1 LGYRVEVFDKNLKR
15 VGEIDEWLSL
25 DFTVRLCQEGSWQL
39 LIKDG
44 TPQSQLIEKGGGI
57 AIWQEGV
64 SKPLLS
70 GQVDSFQKYWTKLQH
85 TGPGSLYIAGKC
97 HNTLAYRRLAFP
109 DPAKAVSQQYQ
120 ARLPS
125 RLVRKTYAPSAIY
138 EELHNALGAGALSD
152 RRVSGINFGAAPTIP
167 AVPGW
172 GLTDSLR
179 FDTIGAKIEEWYE
192 KRNFGYR
199 FLYNANTQ
207 KIDLDIFSPRDRS
220 KEVRFSPEL
229 GNLREYIWTLS
240 APKVTRVIV
249 GCAGENLERYYYQKV
264 DSDSESEWGMQI
276 EQFLDRR
283 DIQLK
288 VDKTTGNPVKS
299 DATMTADDV
308 EAANTALAEAATD
321 ALTEGE
327 RNGNFQ
333 IYPIDTADCAFGR
346 DYFVGDKVTVA
357 VDGTEYSDI
366 VREVVVSVDDGGN
379 VQDVSPKIGQQGTG
393 DPLNLYKTV
402 YDMQRKLRRLESR
415 M

>member
-1 LGYRVEVFDKNLKR
+1 MGYRVEVFDRNLKR
-15 VGEIDEWLSL
+15 IGEIDEWISL

-57 AIWQEGV
+57 AIWQDGV
-64 SKPLLS
+64 PKPLLS

-97 HNTLAYRRLAFP
+97 HNTMAYRRLAFP
-109 DPAKAVSQQYQ
+109 DPSKPVSQQYQ

-125 RLVRKTYAPSAIY
+125 RLVVKTQAPTAIY
-138 EELHNALGAGALSD
+138 EELYNALGGGALSD
-152 RRVSGINFGAAPTIP
+152 RQVGGLNMVAPSTPP
-167 AVPGW
+167 APW
-172 GLTDSLR
+172 PLTDSLR
-179 FDTIGAKIEEWYE
+179 FDNIGSKIEEWYD
-192 KRNFGYR
+192 KRNVAYR
-199 FLYNANTQ
+199 FIYNATSQ
-207 KIDLDIFSPRDRS
+207 KIDLELFSPRDRS

-249 GCAGENLERYYYQKV
+249 GCAGENLERYFYQKI
-264 DSDSESEWGMQI
+264 DAESEAEWGMQV

-288 VDKTTGNPVKS
+288 VDKATGNPVKS
-299 DATMTADDV
+299 DETMTADDV
-308 EAANTALAEAATD
+308 TAAKAALQEAASD

-327 RNGNFQ
+327 KNGNFQ
-333 IYPIDTADCAFGR
+333 IYPIDTENCRFGR

-379 VQDVSPKIGQQGTG
+379 TQAVSPKIGEQGTG

-402 YDMQRKLRRLESR
+402 YDMHKKLRKLESR